1 MAISISEKPNVAYF
15 TLLGASQYSQ
25 SLNSRDG
32 MSSVDKL
39 PEGTLGQRHILNRPG
54 KLEAIADLRWLQVFK
69 H

>member
-1 MAISISEKPNVAYF
+1 
-15 TLLGASQYSQ
+15 
-25 SLNSRDG
+25 

-39 PEGTLGQRHILNRPG
+39 PEGTLGQRHILNRLG